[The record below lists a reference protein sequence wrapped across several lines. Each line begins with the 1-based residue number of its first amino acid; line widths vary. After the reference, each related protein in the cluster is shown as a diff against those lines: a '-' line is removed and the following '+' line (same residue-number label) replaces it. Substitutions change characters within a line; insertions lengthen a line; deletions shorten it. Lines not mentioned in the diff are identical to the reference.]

1 MHALLLTLELL
12 TLLHCQQCCT
22 DCWPH
27 HLLHAYAG
35 ASCQHPTT
43 PTKKAQ
49 KLWQQKG
56 RSQIPFWSVEGQCLC
71 LGRFGVLCFCSWGW
85 SVVCLFC
92 AFFCVFF
99 CVFFAFVVHFLGKT
113 QKNRKKKRKKN
124 AKNRKN
130 IEKKSHKK
138 VQSRPSPHPVQV
150 PLLALVTSQ

>member
-71 LGRFGVLCFCSWGW
+71 LGRFGVLF
-85 SVVCLFC
+85 FC

-99 CVFFAFVVHFLGKT
+99 FAFFLHLLCISLEK
-113 QKNRKKKRKKN
+113 RKKIAKKN
-124 AKNRKN
+124 AKKTQKIAKN